1 MKIKTQWKI
10 KSILF
15 LGLSL
20 TPATIILVIFS
31 YIAMGYCFWISL
43 HYWDVLTPMR
53 WKGLG
58 NYLTAFYSRG
68 FWNSMKVTF
77 LYAAATVPVSIS
89 LGLLI
94 ALLLK
99 QIIYASSFFR
109 LMFFL
114 PVITSMVVA
123 AMIWE
128 WLFEPS
134 VGLINYILHSLHF
147 PHSHWLEW
155 LYDPKGGALSAV
167 IIVNV
172 WKRIGYIA
180 IIFLAGLENI
190 PRRYYEAATI
200 DGANAFSK
208 FRSIT
213 VPLLSPTTF
222 FVFILEVIASFQV
235 FASIFV
241 MTRGGPVNSTS
252 VLVYYLYD
260 NAFRFFRMG
269 YGSSIAFIIFIFIF
283 VFALL
288 QFKFSEKRVH
298 YQ

>member
-10 KSILF
+10 KNILF

-20 TPATIILVIFS
+20 SPATIILIIFS
-31 YIAMGYCFWISL
+31 YVAMGYCFWISL

-53 WKGLG
+53 WKGLD
-58 NYLTAFYSRG
+58 NYLTAFHSKE

-77 LYAAATVPVSIS
+77 IYTTVTVPVSII

-99 QIIYASSFFR
+99 QIIYASSFYR

-134 VGLINYILHSLHF
+134 IGLVNHILYFLHL
-147 PHSHWLEW
+147 PRSHWLEW
-155 LYDPKGGALSAV
+155 LYDPKGGALLAV

-172 WKRIGYIA
+172 WKRVGYVA

-222 FVFILEVIASFQV
+222 FVLILEVIASFQV

-241 MTRGGPVNSTS
+241 MTRGGPVSSTS